1 MSLKERIG
9 EDIKTA
15 MKAKDQAALRA
26 LRAVKSA
33 ILLAETAEG
42 RNPDA
47 PLTEAEEL
55 QLLQKQVKQRRDSVE
70 QFTANGRADLAQTE
84 LEEAEVIA
92 RYLPQALS
100 EAELETALLA
110 IIAQVGAVGVQDLGK
125 VMKEASTRLAGRA
138 DNKAVSE
145 LTRKL
150 LSA

>member
-1 MSLKERIG
+1 MSLKDRIG

-26 LRAVKSA
+26 LRAVKAA

-47 PLTEAEEL
+47 PLAEAEEL

-70 QFTANGRADLAQTE
+70 QFRSNGREDLAKTE
-84 LEEAEVIA
+84 EEEAEVIA
-92 RYLPQALS
+92 RYLPQAMS
-100 EAELETALLA
+100 EAELEAALRALVA
-110 IIAQVGAVGVQDLGK
+110 EIGAEGVKDLGK
-125 VMKEASTRLAGRA
+125 VMKEASARFAGRA

-145 LTRKL
+145 ITRKL

>member
-9 EDIKTA
+9 EDIKAA

-55 QLLQKQVKQRRDSVE
+55 QLLQKQVKQRRDSAE
-70 QFTANGRADLAQTE
+70 QFTANGRADLAQAE

-92 RYLPQALS
+92 RYLPQALT
-100 EAELETALLA
+100 EDELETALRA

-125 VMKEASTRLAGRA
+125 VMKEASTQLAGRA

>member
-1 MSLKERIG
+1 MSLKDRIG

-26 LRAVKSA
+26 LRAVKAA

-42 RNPDA
+42 RNPDE
-47 PLTEAEEL
+47 PLAEAEEM

-70 QFTANGRADLAQTE
+70 QFRSNSRDDLAKTE
-84 LEEAEVIA
+84 EEEAEVIA
-92 RYLPQALS
+92 RYLPQAMS
-100 EAELETALLA
+100 EAELETVLRALVA
-110 IIAQVGAVGVQDLGK
+110 EIGAEGVKDLGK
-125 VMKEASTRLAGRA
+125 VMKEASIRLAGRA

-145 LTRKL
+145 ITRKL

>member
-9 EDIKTA
+9 EDIKAA

-42 RNPDA
+42 RNPDE

-70 QFTANGRADLAQTE
+70 QFTANGRADLAQAE
-84 LEEAEVIA
+84 QEEAEIIA

-100 EAELETALLA
+100 EAELESALRE
-110 IIAQVGAVGVQDLGK
+110 IITQVGAAGVKDLGK
-125 VMKEASTRLAGRA
+125 VMKEAGTRLAGRA

-145 LTRKL
+145 LARKL